1 MKKIFL
7 LLLIVIAYQT
17 TTAQNVGIGTT
28 TPNFDALLDL
38 SSTTKGVLFPRMTTV
53 QRINIPTPPNG
64 LMVFDTDRNELYQYI
79 SSTFSWKALIS
90 DSYWRRQSL
99 TRNRIGNS
107 SDSVGIG
114 LLAPTEWL
122 DVDGNIR
129 SRNDLLADGRV
140 VATGT
145 VSGSGLIT
153 QGGLTVSANGLIGGN
168 FTANGDLSTN
178 SDLIIN
184 NAGATLQLKNGSNVS
199 KGFFQIAG
207 DDVRFGTNS
216 GNNLGNVYVRMNGN
230 NRFLFTDAG
239 RLTIFADNTPTINF
253 SSGGSPKASLQV
265 QGEDLTINAPG
276 NKVRISNVLYVDDAT
291 NRVGIG
297 TISPSERLHVSG
309 NAYISGKARI
319 YDSVIINAPVRVYD
333 KISIYQLEV
342 TGGTVE
348 PGSSGFMSVGYDSW
362 SNGFGNVAVGENMW
376 VTGGYNSFGIGSNA
390 AVNCNGCAVLTDGQ
404 LSSGARLVS
413 SGVNNRMIMRF
424 LNGFRLYTEVGSG
437 VDLLRGDNSW
447 SSLSDSTKKENYK
460 AINGSAF
467 LNKIAAMRLG
477 SWNYKSQDKSRR
489 HYGPMAQEFYSNFGN
504 DGIGIIG
511 NDTTIATADIDGVM
525 MIALQAL
532 EKRTTGQQQDI
543 IILNKEVAD
552 LRAIIVEQKK
562 LLDVIISQKNK
573 Q

>member
-216 GNNLGNVYVRMNGN
+216 GNNLGNVIVRMNGN
-230 NRFLFTDAG
+230 NRFTFTDEG
-239 RLTIFADNTPTINF
+239 RLTLSADNTPTINF
-253 SSGGSPKASLQV
+253 NSGGIPQASLQV
-265 QGEDLTINAPG
+265 QGNDLSINAPN
-276 NKVRISNVLYVDDAT
+276 NKVRISNVIYADDAT

-297 TISPSERLHVSG
+297 TISPTERLHVSG
-309 NAYISGKARI
+309 NTYISGSLTSNGRS
-319 YDSVIINAPVRVYD
+319 YFNQTINVADTLYAPGGVWGDFVKVNRGSFGG
-333 KISIYQLEV
+333 INTRA
-342 TGGTVE
+342 TGGYLA
-348 PGSSGFMSVGYDSW
+348 VGYDVLA
-362 SNGFGNVAVGENMW
+362 NGEGSCIIADASAGFLNNTANKMLMRFEN
-376 VTGGYNSFGIGSNA
+376 GYRL
-390 AVNCNGCAVLTDGQ
+390 LTEND
-404 LSSGARLVS
+404 LSSGVFM
-413 SGVNNRMIMRF
+413 GN
-424 LNGFRLYTEVGSG
+424 
-437 VDLLRGDNSW
+437 GDNSW
-447 SSLSDSTKKENYK
+447 SSISDSTKKENFKYPDG
-460 AINGSAF
+460 AEF
-467 LNKIAAMRLG
+467 LKKIGQMKLG
-477 SWNYKSQDKSRR
+477 SWNYKTQHTTKR

-504 DGIGIIG
+504 DGIGKIG
-511 NDTTIATADIDGVM
+511 TDTAIATADIDGVM

-562 LLDVIISQKNK
+562 LLDAIISQKNK